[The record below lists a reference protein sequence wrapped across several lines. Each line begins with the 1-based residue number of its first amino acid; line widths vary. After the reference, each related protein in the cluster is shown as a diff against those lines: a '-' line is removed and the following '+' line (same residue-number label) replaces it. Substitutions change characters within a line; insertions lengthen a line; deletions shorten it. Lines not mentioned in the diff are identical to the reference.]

1 MVMDPIVE
9 RDDVDG
15 KWGEAMYVMSSGS
28 RSRTIT
34 AEHVVECVRELEA
47 RSFRS

>member
-1 MVMDPIVE
+1 
-9 RDDVDG
+9 
-15 KWGEAMYVMSSGS
+15 MYVMSSGS

-47 RSFRS
+47 RSGHEEA

>member
-1 MVMDPIVE
+1 MGNGE
-9 RDDVDG
+9 RQC
-15 KWGEAMYVMSSGS
+15 MSSGS

-34 AEHVVECVRELEA
+34 AEHEVECVRELEA